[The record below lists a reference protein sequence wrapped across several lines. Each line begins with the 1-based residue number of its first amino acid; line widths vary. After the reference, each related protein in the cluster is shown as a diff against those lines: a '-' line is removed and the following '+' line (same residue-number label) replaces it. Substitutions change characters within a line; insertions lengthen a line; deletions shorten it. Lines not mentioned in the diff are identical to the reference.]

1 MHASLRATSALA
13 LLLFSALFSVLAA
26 APAHARTCAYGFC
39 GEVRNTLPRSFT
51 VKAAAFGEG
60 SERCATY
67 NAGGFPCRTYWL
79 PSGKS
84 SKDVGVEDADAFMVT
99 STYQVGRI
107 AGTTVPGFT
116 WTRITSPLTAFCGL
130 PREATTPTCYW

>member
-1 MHASLRATSALA
+1 MSVFLRATSALA
-13 LLLFSALFSVLAA
+13 LLLLSGSALAA
-26 APAHARTCAYGFC
+26 APAQARSCAYSSC
-39 GEVRNTLPRSFT
+39 GEVRNALPRTFT
-51 VKAAAFGEG
+51 VKAAVFGEG
-60 SERCATY
+60 SERCVTY

-79 PSGKS
+79 PSGKG

-99 STYQVGRI
+99 STYQVGRF

-130 PREATTPTCYW
+130 PGDATTPTCYW